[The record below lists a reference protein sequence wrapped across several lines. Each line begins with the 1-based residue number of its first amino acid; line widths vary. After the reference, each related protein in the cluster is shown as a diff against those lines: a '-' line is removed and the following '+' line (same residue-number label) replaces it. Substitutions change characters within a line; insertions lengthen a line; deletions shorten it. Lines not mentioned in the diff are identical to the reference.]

1 MAKCKLCLDKE
12 ADFKGSHIVPHFLLK
27 RIFNIEGKKGRDYE
41 LEFVID
47 GINTQAYYGRKV
59 PREKLDSLFDE
70 VKEGVTEENKDPHVE
85 DYIFCTS
92 CEKRLGAIES
102 EYAKTL
108 DKHSNTTYNSGIKSE
123 LGLLFWASVL
133 WRMSV
138 NKKNGVSQ
146 TKGED
151 ETLRRILN
159 RCIKENIEDIDI
171 ENMRSSK
178 DLRKISYKLLRCPG
192 FSNST
197 PTHLFMYP
205 VIINPY
211 TILIDEFILFFSHNS
226 NYNDYKVRD
235 FYGIK
240 SEVIDAPL
248 NNNTNNE
255 QVLVFSNDTMN
266 GVFEGLKKQMTQI
279 RFNYMLNYLDL
290 LHVELGGKG
299 KMDNAL
305 KKEIF
310 DELNNSE
317 AKEGEKFT
325 HDHFNKTILSIMSK
339 YKHIYHSL

>member
-1 MAKCKLCLDKE
+1 MPKCKLCLEKE

-27 RIFNIEGKKGRDYE
+27 RIFNIEGKKGRNYE

-47 GINTQAYYGRKV
+47 GINTQAYYGRNV

-70 VKEGVTEENKDPHVE
+70 VNEGVTEENKDPHVE

-92 CEKRLGAIES
+92 CEKRFGAIES

-108 DKHSNTTYNSGIKSE
+108 DTQSPETYDSGIKSE

-133 WRMSV
+133 WRMSI

-159 RCIKENIEDIDI
+159 RCLKEKIEDIDI
-171 ENMRSSK
+171 DNIRQSK
-178 DLRKISYKLLRCPG
+178 DLRKISYKLLRCPK
-192 FSNST
+192 FSEEN

-205 VIINPY
+205 IIINPY
-211 TILIDEFILFFSHNS
+211 TILIDEFILFFSHSS

-235 FYGIK
+235 FYGLK

-248 NNNTNNE
+248 NNHSDNE
-255 QVLVFSNDTMN
+255 HVMVISKEKMD
-266 GVFEGLKKQMTQI
+266 GVFEGLKSQMTQI
-279 RFNYMLNYLDL
+279 RFNYMLDYLDL
-290 LHVELGGKG
+290 LHIELGGKG
-299 KMDNAL
+299 KMNNL
-305 KKEIF
+305 IKKEIF
-310 DELNNSE
+310 DAMSISE
-317 AKEGEKFT
+317 TKEGMRFT
-325 HDHFNKTILSIMSK
+325 DNHFKNTIISILGK
-339 YKHIYHSL
+339 YKHIYHSI

>member
-1 MAKCKLCLDKE
+1 MPKCKLCLEKE

-47 GINTQAYYGRKV
+47 GINTQAYYGRNV

-92 CEKRLGAIES
+92 CEKRLGSIES

-108 DKHSNTTYNSGIKSE
+108 ATQSPETYDSGIKSE
-123 LGLLFWASVL
+123 FGLLFWASVL

-151 ETLRRILN
+151 EILRRILN
-159 RCIKENIEDIDI
+159 RCLKEKIGEIYI
-171 ENMRSSK
+171 ENMRQSK
-178 DLRKISYKLLRCPG
+178 DLRKISYKLLRCPN
-192 FSNST
+192 FSDDN

-211 TILIDEFILFFSHNS
+211 TILIDEFVLFFSHNS

-240 SEVIDAPL
+240 DEVIDAPL
-248 NNNTNNE
+248 NNRNE
-255 QVLVFSNDTMN
+255 NEKIMVISTDKIVGISNGIKN
-266 GVFEGLKKQMTQI
+266 EAGLLRQKYIIQ
-279 RFNYMLNYLDL
+279 FLDL
-290 LHVELGGKG
+290 LHKELSGES
-299 KMDNAL
+299 KMPDEL
-305 KKEIF
+305 KKEVF
-310 DELNNSE
+310 DALIESE
-317 AKEGEKFT
+317 AKEGVKFT
-325 HDHFNKTILSIMSK
+325 MQHLRDITFSVLKK
-339 YKHIYHSL
+339 YGPQE